1 MLSNNRFPIDQI
13 LIGFNEEIM
22 YGEDQMDVHFPARF
36 PTVILSLRD
45 TDALVSLADK
55 IRTSGGGKPLY
66 PMEGYPWEACDQ
78 NGWYNFYIG
87 INDSPAPPVDTS
99 ISAYVDSPDCED
111 NGSYYAIPI
120 PEAGMNALFQSLDA
134 QCRKHLGKSCAD
146 LLTEARKEME
156 AHA

>member
-1 MLSNNRFPIDQI
+1 MLPNIRFPLDQI
-13 LIGFNEEIM
+13 RIDFDTEIM
-22 YGEDQMDVHFPARF
+22 YSSDQTDVHFPAHF
-36 PTVILSLRD
+36 PTVIFSLRD
-45 TDALVSLADK
+45 TDVLVSLADK

-66 PMEGYPWEACDQ
+66 PMEGYPEESCDQ

-87 INDSPAPPVDTS
+87 INDFPAPPVDTS
-99 ISAYVDSPDCED
+99 ISAYVNSPDCED
-111 NGSYYAIPI
+111 DGDYYTIPI
-120 PEAGMNALFQSLDA
+120 PEEDMNALYQSLDA

>member
-1 MLSNNRFPIDQI
+1 MPNNSRFPVDQI
-13 LIGFNEEIM
+13 LIDFDEEIK

-36 PTVILSLRD
+36 PTVIFSLRD

-66 PMEGYPWEACDQ
+66 PMEGYPEEACDQ

-87 INDSPAPPVDTS
+87 INDFPAPPVDTS

-111 NGSYYAIPI
+111 DGSYYAIPI
-120 PEAGMNALFQSLDA
+120 PEADMNALFQSLDA
-134 QCRKHLGKSCAD
+134 QCRKHLGKSCVD

>member
-13 LIGFNEEIM
+13 LIDFDLPFM
-22 YGEDQMDVHFPARF
+22 YGEDQMNVCYPVRF
-36 PTVILSLRD
+36 PTVTFPLHVS
-45 TDALVSLADK
+45 DALVSLADG
-55 IRTSGGGKPLY
+55 IRTSDGGKPLY
-66 PMEGYPWEACDQ
+66 PMEGYPEESCDQ

-87 INDSPAPPVDTS
+87 INDFPAPPVDTS

-111 NGSYYAIPI
+111 DGSYYAIPI
-120 PEAGMNALFQSLDA
+120 PEADMNALFQSLDA
-134 QCRKHLGKSCAD
+134 QCRKHLGKYCVD